1 MLLSSIKK
9 PMKSLQKFL
18 NNNYYNIKSIRYI
31 NNNIN
36 KKFIFLKFL
45 DILN

>member
-9 PMKSLQKFL
+9 PMEYLQKFL

-31 NNNIN
+31 KNNIN
-36 KKFIFLKFL
+36 KKFIFLKFF

>member
-1 MLLSSIKK
+1 MLLRGIKK

-36 KKFIFLKFL
+36 KKFIFLNFL
-45 DILN
+45 DLLN